1 MPNLPDATSPVP
13 ETRRGAWWYGR
24 TQEPPMSPIR
34 RPLLAL
40 PSAVACTAMTLILI
54 NLLVAG

>member
-1 MPNLPDATSPVP
+1 
-13 ETRRGAWWYGR
+13 
-24 TQEPPMSPIR
+24 MSPIR

-40 PSAVACTAMTLILI
+40 PSAVACTAMTLFLL